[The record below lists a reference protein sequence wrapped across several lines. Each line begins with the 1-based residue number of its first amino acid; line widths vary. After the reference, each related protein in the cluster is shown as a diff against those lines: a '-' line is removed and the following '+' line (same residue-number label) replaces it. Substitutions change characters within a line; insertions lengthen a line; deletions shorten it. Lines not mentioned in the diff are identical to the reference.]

1 MRGFPAAKDRG
12 KHFLLFVVMIAEGT
26 PSGGGDVDL
35 TPKVNREQY
44 LSIPVTLRTAF
55 VVSGVAGLVYEVLW
69 SRYLGLYVGHSAY
82 AQVLVLAVYLG
93 GMAVGSVVL
102 ADLSKRVRRPLLWY
116 VGAECVLAAF
126 GLAFHPLFQL
136 VSGTSYDVL
145 FPAVGS
151 AGLVGSLRWGLAGSL
166 ILPQAMV
173 LGATFPLMAVALVR
187 ADPEG
192 PGRGVALVYMLNTLG
207 GAAGV
212 LLAGFWMI
220 GAFGLPGTGVAAAG
234 LNLVAAGLALR
245 VALSAPPGEP
255 AGGAAATS
263 GGVAPLRPRDA
274 VAEPSA
280 PSGAA
285 PPEARPA
292 PLPPY
297 RSSLTPVLLVVSFA
311 TALASFAYEIGWI
324 RMLSLVLGSATH
336 SFELMLSAF
345 ILGLAG
351 GAWLVRDRADLTRD
365 PLRLLGVVQVLM
377 GLAALASLPLFY
389 AVSFDVM
396 AWLVRTL
403 PGRDGGYALFNL
415 GRYGL
420 SLVVM
425 LPATVLAGMTL
436 PVITGTLLRAGVGE
450 SAIGRVYGVNTLG
463 SVVGA
468 ATAGLMALPWLGLK
482 GLIMAGAA
490 LDVLLG
496 IWMLERSVRWAG
508 GAWRLAGACA
518 LASSLLFGAVGL
530 GLTLDD
536 VVMASGVYR
545 YGDVPLEGER
555 VGLYYA
561 DGRTA
566 TVSAHLGTANGVIT
580 LATNGKPDAS
590 IAPRWLS
597 EGGDTLPVRPI
608 EERSDF
614 TTQTLAPVV
623 GLAYRPDARKAA
635 NIGHGSGMSATAL
648 LTSERLERLVTIEIE
663 PLMVEGSLVFL
674 PANGPAITDPRSVY
688 VFDDAKSYFSY
699 HRERFDI
706 VFAEPS
712 NPWVSGTASLF
723 TIEFYRQVTGFIAE
737 GGVLAQWMQIYEL
750 NDDLFLSVVQALDEV
765 FPSYRAYLVGD
776 ADVAIVASPGGALR
790 EPDWSVLESEAFAA
804 LTLGAPPFRAEHM
817 ESLLLFDETT
827 LRPLLRQGVR
837 ANSDFRP
844 ILDLGA
850 ERARFEQVMAD
861 GAFSFAAS
869 RVDLARLLRGDSVG
883 PLAYQMVPAYGLTPA
898 VLWGRGAWLRD
909 VMAGGG
915 GIAPEDFPEWQGS
928 LVGLQEFL
936 TMARGNVPP
945 ASWEQW
951 ATGFELAEAD
961 LHWGTVGW
969 IDRAFYTEV
978 YDFLDR
984 AGAPAEARATVDLK
998 HGLGILEWG
1007 RVAAAADLLVS
1018 RVSAGQ
1024 GWAQPSTLL
1033 DASVVAYLRV
1043 GRPTGARNALNL
1055 LGPRSGRGADHL
1067 RNRLLDALVSE
1078 AEAEAAR

>member
-1 MRGFPAAKDRG
+1 MRRFRAAKDCC
-12 KHFLLFVVMIAEGT
+12 KHFLRFAVMIAERFR
-26 PSGGGDVDL
+26 SRGDGVGL
-35 TPKVNREQY
+35 TPKANRERH
-44 LSIPVTLRTAF
+44 LGIPGALRSAF

-93 GMAVGSVVL
+93 GMAVGSIVL
-102 ADLSKRVRRPLLWY
+102 ADLSRRVRRPLLWY
-116 VGAECVLAAF
+116 VGAECALAAF

-136 VSGTSYDVL
+136 VSTLSYDML
-145 FPAVGS
+145 FPAIGS
-151 AGLVGSLRWGLAGSL
+151 AGLVGSLRWGLAGAL

-173 LGATFPLMAVALVR
+173 LGATFPLMAAALVR
-187 ADPEG
+187 ADPAS
-192 PGRGVALVYMLNTLG
+192 PGRGVATVYTLNTLG

-220 GAFGLPGTGVAAAG
+220 GALGLPGTSTAAAG
-234 LNLVAAGLALR
+234 LNLLAAGLAL
-245 VALSAPPGEP
+245 SASRKHARGEGTAGPAAPGSGSGDDGSEMP
-255 AGGAAATS
+255 APDAPGAAAPDS
-263 GGVAPLRPRDA
+263 RAD
-274 VAEPSA
+274 PSSTY
-280 PSGAA
+280 P
-285 PPEARPA
+285 
-292 PLPPY
+292 
-297 RSSLTPVLLVVSFA
+297 SSLTPVLLVVSFA

-351 GAWLVRDRADLTRD
+351 GAWLVRDRADLARD

-436 PVITGTLLRAGVGE
+436 PVIIGTLLRAGAGE
-450 SAIGRVYGVNTLG
+450 SAIGRVYGVNTIG
-463 SVVGA
+463 SVAGA
-468 ATAGLMALPWLGLK
+468 ATAGLVALPWLGLK
-482 GLIMAGAA
+482 GLVMAGAA

-496 IWMLERSVRWAG
+496 IWMLERSARWAG
-508 GAWRLAGACA
+508 GTWRLAGACA
-518 LASSLLFGAVGL
+518 LASAFLFTGVGF
-530 GLTLDD
+530 GLTLDG

-545 YGDVPLEGER
+545 YGDLPREGDR
-555 VGLYYA
+555 IGLYYA

-597 EGGDTLPVRPI
+597 EGRDTLPVRPI

-614 TTQTLAPVV
+614 TTQSLAPVV
-623 GLAYRPDARKAA
+623 GLAYRPDARNAA

-663 PLMVEGSLVFL
+663 PLMVQGSLVFL
-674 PANGPAITDPRSVY
+674 PANEAALADPRSVY

-699 HRERFDI
+699 RRERFDI

-723 TIEFYRQVTGFIAE
+723 SVEFYRQVTDFIAE

-750 NDDLFLSVVQALDEV
+750 SDELFLSVVAALDAV

-776 ADVAIVASPGGALR
+776 ADVAIVASPHGPLG
-790 EPDWSVLESEAFAA
+790 EPDWSVLESAAFQT
-804 LTLGAPPFRAEHM
+804 LTGGAPPFRAEHM
-817 ESLLLFDETT
+817 EALFLFDETT
-827 LRPLLRQGVR
+827 LRPLLRRGVR

-844 ILDLGA
+844 VLDLGA
-850 ERARFEQVMAD
+850 ERARFERVTAD
-861 GAFSFAAS
+861 GARSFGVS
-869 RVDLARLLRGDSVG
+869 RVDLARILEGDAAE
-883 PLAYQMVPAYGLTPA
+883 PLAYHAVPAYGLAPA

-909 VMAGGG
+909 VMASGG
-915 GIAPEDFPEWQGS
+915 GIAPEEFPEWQS
-928 LVGLQEFL
+928 ALVGLQGFL
-936 TMARGNVPP
+936 AISRENGPP

-951 ATGFELAEAD
+951 AMGFESVEAD

-969 IDRAFYTEV
+969 VDADFYSEV
-978 YDFLDR
+978 YGFLDR
-984 AGAPAEARATVDLK
+984 AGAPAEARAAVDLK
-998 HGLGILEWG
+998 HGLGLLEWE
-1007 RVAAAADLLVS
+1007 RAARAADLLVS
-1018 RVSAGQ
+1018 RVAG
-1024 GWAQPSTLL
+1024 GERWVPPSTLL
-1033 DASVVAYLRV
+1033 DVAVVAYLRV

-1055 LGPRSGRGADHL
+1055 LGPRSGRSADHL
-1067 RNRLLDALVSE
+1067 RNRLLDALISE